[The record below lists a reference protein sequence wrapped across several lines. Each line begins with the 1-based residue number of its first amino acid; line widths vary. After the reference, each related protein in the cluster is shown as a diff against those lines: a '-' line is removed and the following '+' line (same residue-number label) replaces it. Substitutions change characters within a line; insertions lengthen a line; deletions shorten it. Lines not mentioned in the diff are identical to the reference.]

1 MKIVKDP
8 RIETVLNRISDK
20 DHADIFSTVKLF
32 RDYEFR
38 LPAKYLKK
46 LTDIIWELRAKRY
59 RVLFGMRKDK
69 AILLHIF
76 YKKTQKTPRKDLD
89 LAVKRYKQYI

>member
-8 RIETVLNRISDK
+8 RIEAVLSRISDK

-46 LTDIIWELRAKRY
+46 LTVIIWELRAKRY
-59 RVLFGMRKDK
+59 RILFGMREDE
-69 AILLHIF
+69 AILVHIF
-76 YKKTQKTPRKDLD
+76 YKKTQKTPKKDLE
-89 LAVKRYKQYI
+89 LAIKRHKQYI